1 MDQKSKK
8 IYQTI
13 ENFLE
18 ERKGKDRRKD
28 EPPKQVKADINRR
41 SGADRRANGE

>member
-28 EPPKQVKADINRR
+28 ETPEQAKANADRR
-41 SGADRRANGE
+41 SGVDRRANGE